1 MPKREYE
8 VDDVRT
14 NIALEWTALT
24 GALEWVRYKARVPRN
39 TGGVYADIR
48 RGFPRGDNAVD
59 YPL

>member
-39 TGGVYADIR
+39 TGGPAYGGIEATK
-48 RGFPRGDNAVD
+48 
-59 YPL
+59 